1 MKKIILFA
9 LLTIAVRSNAQIS
22 EAMPLPENLFMPTA
36 MNILNGKML
45 FVAQSSAHGQE
56 LWSTDGTSGG
66 TFLVKEICSWY
77 TYTEFSAFNYTT
89 SKDSRGCF
97 GILGGTKMV
106 FSAMD
111 ESNGTPQAWVT
122 DGTNAGTFKLT
133 IPGVSLQNPR
143 WFKEFNGKLYFTAR
157 SSANGYE
164 IWSTD
169 GTIAGTSLLTNINPG
184 TGSAFNLNWDPCFLV
199 FNNKMFFKADNG
211 INGIELWST
220 DGTAAGTSMLKDI
233 NVGGTSDTAAI
244 NGFKIVNNYN
254 DQPFVAAGNY
264 FYFSAYEGKN
274 YSGGYNILYRS
285 DGTTAGTVAISAGPI
300 KLGSDASQFFTPQSM
315 TLFNNDLYFF
325 GSAIG
330 STTLSG
336 GGLWHVNS
344 ATDQFT
350 NVYPVTGRGDNGL
363 SDDTPLNSMREYN
376 GKLYFMGIGSGDKM
390 HFWSTD
396 GTNAGT
402 KKIFQTKTNTDSFDS
417 QEYMRSVV
425 FNNKLY
431 FVCGTY
437 GQENVYATDGTTAGT
452 TAVFATAAFAAPFQF
467 KVYGNS
473 LATNKS
479 TTSMKHNAN
488 NGNAALYFG
497 ISDITAGNVMWRL
510 RPQNLSVKDL
520 EIKTDIIVSPNPA
533 KETINVHFPES
544 ITNGNLIINNL
555 LGQQV
560 LEKKGISGEEV
571 NINVSLLQSG
581 IYVLVINS
589 DGNRY
594 SEKIIVE

>member
-1 MKKIILFA
+1 MKKTILFA
-9 LLTIAVRSNAQIS
+9 LLMIATQSNAQIS
-22 EAMPLPENLFMPTA
+22 EAMPVPEGLFYPTS

-45 FVAQSSAHGQE
+45 FVAQSPVHGKE
-56 LWSTDGTSGG
+56 LWSTDGTVAG
-66 TFLVKEICSWY
+66 TFLVKEINNAYNSPGFNAF
-77 TYTEFSAFNYTT
+77 TYFT
-89 SKDSRGCF
+89 SKDSRGYF

-106 FSAMD
+106 FAAVD
-111 ESNGTPQAWVT
+111 DFNGTPQTWIT
-122 DGTNAGTFKLT
+122 DGTGPGTFKLT
-133 IPGVSLQNPR
+133 IPGMSLQNPR
-143 WFKEFNGKLYFTAR
+143 WFKEFNGKLYFIAA
-157 SSANGYE
+157 SPGNGYE

-184 TGSAFNLNWDPCFLV
+184 AGSAFNLNWDPCFLA
-199 FNNKMFFKADNG
+199 FNNKLFFKADNG
-211 INGIELWST
+211 VNGIELWST

-233 NVGGTSDTAAI
+233 NVGGTTDTAAI
-244 NGFKIVNNYN
+244 NGFKIVDRYN
-254 DQPFVAAGNY
+254 DQPFIAAGKY

-274 YSGGYNILYRS
+274 YSGGFNILYRS
-285 DGTTAGTVAISAGPI
+285 DGTTQGTVAISAGPI

-363 SDDTPLNSMREYN
+363 SDNTPLNSMREYN

-402 KKIFQTKTNTDSFDS
+402 KKIFQTTTNTDSFDS
-417 QEYMRSVV
+417 QQYMRSVV

-437 GQENVYATDGTTAGT
+437 GKENVYATDGTTAGT
-452 TAVFATAAFAAPFQF
+452 TAVFATTPFSAPFQF
-467 KVYGNS
+467 TVYGNS
-473 LATNKS
+473 LAANKLAGTAKRTADDS
-479 TTSMKHNAN
+479 
-488 NGNAALYFG
+488 NAALYFS
-497 ISDITAGNVMWRL
+497 ITDPTAGSVMWRL
-510 RPQNLSVKDL
+510 RSQNLSVEDL
-520 EIKTDIIVSPNPA
+520 EIAKEIIVSPNPA
-533 KETINVHFPES
+533 KEIINVHFPES
-544 ITNGNLIINNL
+544 IINGNLIINNL

-560 LEKKGISGEEV
+560 LEKKDISGDEV
-571 NINVSLLQSG
+571 NVNISSLQSG
-581 IYVLVINS
+581 VHVLVINS
-589 DGNRY
+589 NGNQY
-594 SEKIIVE
+594 SEKIVVE